1 MNIKTLE
8 KLEFNKICNILE
20 KFAITYLGKNYIK
33 NLKPLSS
40 KNEIEKAQKQTTE
53 ASIILY
59 RKGSIPI
66 SEIENIIEHI
76 KKLNSGLFLNPKQL
90 LDLANILKISN
101 NLKDYFFSSEID
113 MKEFVNLNNLFN
125 NLYINPSIEKS
136 IFSAILDEN
145 NIADTASTELNSI
158 RRNIKNKE
166 QEIRLKLNSFLYSKY
181 VQEDVITMRSGRFVV
196 PVKNEYRQE
205 VKGFIHDISSS
216 GSTVFVEPI
225 SIFDLNNDLNN
236 LKNDENIEIE
246 KILQKLT
253 SLFFN
258 VIPNLENNVNLI
270 GIIDFIFAK
279 AKYSNSLNATEP
291 IINDKK
297 ILNLKQA
304 WHPLIDK
311 NVAVKNNIPIGENYN
326 SLIITGPNTG
336 GKTVTLKTAGL
347 LTLMA
352 MSGLHITAKEGSS
365 IYTFDNVF
373 ADIGDEQ
380 SIIDSLSTFSSHM
393 TNIATI
399 LNETTENS
407 FILLDE
413 LGSGTDPIEGSSLAI
428 SILEKLNS
436 SKALTLSTTHYP
448 EIKHFALITDGFE
461 NASVEFNLDTLSPT
475 YKLLLGVP
483 GTSNAFA
490 ISRKLGISE
499 DIISR
504 AKEFIDSDK
513 INIEEL
519 LTNIYEDK
527 RTIEFEKEKILNDS
541 KKIEELKSSLE
552 FDFSKLKNEQKE
564 IINKAKSQAKDILLS
579 AKEDANEIIKEIE
592 NSSTN
597 KETNKLRNTLNKKI
611 DDLSIINDTS
621 ISTINTIKLS
631 DLKIG
636 TEVFVNKLT
645 QTGNVLSISKDGKI
659 QVGLGLGKMF
669 FNIEELSIVKS
680 QNSQN
685 TQTTQSTSNKKE
697 KRNYGIA
704 KSNNFTVKSISPEI
718 NVIGKN
724 VDEACFI
731 IDKYL
736 DNCVLSVLPSIR
748 IIHGKGTGAL
758 RAGIH
763 KFLKTHPHVKSFRI
777 GTFGEGEM
785 GATVVELK

>member
-20 KFAITYLGKNYIK
+20 NFAITYLGKDYIK

-40 KNEIEKAQKQTTE
+40 KNEIVKAQKQTTE

-76 KKLNSGLFLNPKQL
+76 KKLNSGLFLNAKQL

-101 NLKDYFFSSEID
+101 NLKDYFFSTEID
-113 MKEFVNLNNLFN
+113 MEEFINLNNLFN

-145 NIADTASTELNSI
+145 NIADTASAELNSI

-166 QEIRLKLNSFLYSKY
+166 QEIRLKLNSFLHSKY

-196 PVKNEYRQE
+196 PIKNEYRQE

-304 WHPLIDK
+304 WHPLLDK
-311 NVAVKNNIPIGENYN
+311 NISIKNDIPIGENYN

-380 SIIDSLSTFSSHM
+380 SIINSLSTFSSHM

-436 SKALTLSTTHYP
+436 LKALTLSTTHYP

-504 AKEFIDSDK
+504 AKEFIDSDN

-541 KKIEELKSSLE
+541 KKIEELKLSLE

-592 NSSTN
+592 SSSNN
-597 KETNKLRNTLNKKI
+597 KEMNKLRNTLNRKI
-611 DDLSIINDTS
+611 DNLNILSEESNF
-621 ISTINTIKLS
+621 NYEKLNLS
-631 DLKIG
+631 DLKVGMEI
-636 TEVFVNKLT
+636 FVRKLN
-645 QTGNVLSISKDGKI
+645 QTGNILSISKDGKI
-659 QVGLGLGKMF
+659 QVNLGLGKMF
-669 FNIEELSIVKS
+669 FNIEDLSLIKNS
-680 QNSQN
+680 NNQNI
-685 TQTTQSTSNKKE
+685 SNKKE
-697 KRNYGIA
+697 KINYGMS
-704 KSNNFTVKSISPEI
+704 KSNTFTVKSISPEI

-736 DNCVLSVLPSIR
+736 DNCVLSGLPSIR
-748 IIHGKGTGAL
+748 IVHGKGTGAL
-758 RAGIH
+758 RTGIH
-763 KFLKTHPHVKSFRI
+763 NFLKTHPHVKSFRI